1 MNIETPWA
9 TCFLTRMLILY
20 LEKIGKET
28 DIDYQ
33 EILKENDAFNHLDN
47 PKIFLKDYNNWVPY
61 HVLRNLT
68 GAAER
73 AAGTKEVAYL
83 AARHYFQGNYGPSL
97 LEIIAKLPDNMEEVL
112 SFSNLW
118 AAGYANYLKLQCLVS
133 SDPNESSVTLLSQYG
148 LNVEPSIGS
157 IYLIRGNYEGFT
169 QLFDCITDA
178 ACSEEI
184 SQVKI
189 ETVAK
194 EFGSYRIEQR
204 NDQLSILE
212 NDSKR
217 EVVAARKVFLKSE
230 TIPLSEN
237 KPRRADGQVVSPKNK
252 SLTVL
257 TPGIEENPTHWK
269 RENAAYQIVHEGTL
283 QAGPLRF
290 PFQKGQIFNA
300 PYSRY
305 RFKWSS
311 NETRLL
317 PPETAQARS
326 EIIPLLFNHLTEL
339 RETHRQ
345 LLRCAIENKAL
356 AQANKNLKG
365 ALQKESDFFG
375 IIGKSAKMKKL
386 IEQVELIS
394 QVDSTILITGETGT
408 GKELL
413 AKAIHQS
420 SPRRDQKFVAINCA
434 ALSESL
440 LESELFGYE
449 KGAFT
454 GAISQKKGIFEAA
467 HGGTL
472 FLDEVGEISLTMQA
486 KLLRVLE
493 QQEIQRVGGRE
504 TIAID
509 VRILS
514 ATNRDLREM
523 VASGKFRSDLYY
535 RLHVISL
542 AVPPLRERFEDL
554 LSLVDYYLNFF
565 SQKSSTCSHARPCRI

>member
-1 MNIETPWA
+1 
-9 TCFLTRMLILY
+9 
-20 LEKIGKET
+20 
-28 DIDYQ
+28 
-33 EILKENDAFNHLDN
+33 
-47 PKIFLKDYNNWVPY
+47 
-61 HVLRNLT
+61 
-68 GAAER
+68 
-73 AAGTKEVAYL
+73 
-83 AARHYFQGNYGPSL
+83 
-97 LEIIAKLPDNMEEVL
+97 
-112 SFSNLW
+112 
-118 AAGYANYLKLQCLVS
+118 
-133 SDPNESSVTLLSQYG
+133 
-148 LNVEPSIGS
+148 
-157 IYLIRGNYEGFT
+157 
-169 QLFDCITDA
+169 LFDCITDA

-237 KPRRADGQVVSPKNK
+237 KLGRGDGLVVSPKNK

-290 PFQKGQIFNA
+290 PFQKGQLFNA

-311 NETRLL
+311 KETRLFS
-317 PPETAQARS
+317 PETAQARS

-356 AQANKNLKG
+356 VQANNNLKG

-454 GAISQKKGIFEAA
+454 GALSQKKGIFEAA

-565 SQKSSTCSHARPCRI
+565 SQKSKKKKPVLTREALAALENNPWPGNVRQLKNVIERAVVLDRDQVITPDDLVLPHEGSSPKSEVELQPFHQALDHYRRAVIEEALKKTNGNQTKAAELLGLQRTYLARLIRDLNMSKGEHRS